1 MMSYQRWVVTWT
13 FHFNTAQKTDAERLF
28 TRIIGRTAVKV
39 RLVGSGRREARPG
52 TWVRGETD
60 LRGSLAEAVLVV
72 LDDAG
77 KFGDHIDVTAPQR
90 YDGGLTIFPGW
101 IVRCSHSELAA
112 VDFELKNMSPDP
124 ALSDDSR
131 MQVSRWDKVLEAL
144 ERLSVHKGLHPTLAA
159 MRKLVEML
167 EANPTFSG
175 IQPRLSHA
183 TLFLAHADNPR
194 QVCVGWLD
202 GEYDVAFVDPPLE
215 ISKGTRAPENEV
227 LQILLEHLARLESET

>member
-1 MMSYQRWVVTWT
+1 MMLYQQWVVAWT

-28 TRIIGRTAVKV
+28 MRIIGRTEVRV
-39 RLVGSGRREARPG
+39 RLVACGLREARPG

-60 LRGSLAEAVLVV
+60 LRGSLAEAVLAV

-90 YDGGLTIFPGW
+90 YDGGLIIFPGW

-112 VDFELKNMSPDP
+112 VDFELKNISPDP
-124 ALSDDSR
+124 GLSE
-131 MQVSRWDKVLEAL
+131 VASRWHEVLEAL
-144 ERLSVHKGLHPTLAA
+144 ERLSVYEGLHPTLAA
-159 MRKLVEML
+159 MRKLVEMVK
-167 EANPTFSG
+167 ADPTFSG

-183 TLFLAHADNPR
+183 TLFLAHGANPR
-194 QVCVGWLD
+194 QVCVGWLN

-215 ISKGTRAPENEV
+215 LSKGTRALENEV
-227 LQILLEHLARLESET
+227 LQILREHLARLDSEG